1 MPLQPAPGHCETP
14 GMGTPRLWPPSLI
27 DTPGALIHRVKLTC
41 RGAEA
46 FRVGSQDRVPGLLQ
60 EAVRRQG
67 AVEVAH
73 AIAPDG
79 AVIIEHPAV
88 EIEALGVQ
96 PVEPFAGRDLPG
108 APH

>member
-1 MPLQPAPGHCETP
+1 MNEIAATTTISPQRCFIPCLRSRGMPANAAPGHYETP
-14 GMGTPRLWPPSLI
+14 GMGTPRLWPPLLI

-79 AVIIEHPAV
+79 AVIIEN
-88 EIEALGVQ
+88 
-96 PVEPFAGRDLPG
+96 
-108 APH
+108 